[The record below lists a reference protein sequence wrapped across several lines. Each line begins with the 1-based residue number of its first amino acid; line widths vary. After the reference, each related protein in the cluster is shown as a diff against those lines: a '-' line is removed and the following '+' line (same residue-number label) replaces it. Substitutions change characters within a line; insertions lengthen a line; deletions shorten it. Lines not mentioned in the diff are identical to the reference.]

1 MTDRREL
8 FSENINALAL
18 ELILER
24 LDPLALKEVLPLTLP
39 NMRDST
45 CQRGSFVAIRSD
57 RYRISLRR

>member
-8 FSENINALAL
+8 FSENINA
-18 ELILER
+18 
-24 LDPLALKEVLPLTLP
+24 LALKEVLPLTLP